1 VIELKLARNTLATY
15 QKSPTQQKRTKS
27 MRGIQKG
34 FTLIEI
40 MIVVAIIGILAAI
53 AIPQYQDYVL
63 RANIQEATATISD
76 FRTRMEQSYQDNR
89 TYAGAAGPAGCAL
102 ADPAPTARWN
112 FACTLPVAG
121 GQFFLVTAQ
130 GTSTMSLF
138 AYTIDQANVRA
149 TPALKPSWG
158 TASTTRWITSKGG

>member
-1 VIELKLARNTLATY
+1 VTIELKQARNTLPSY

-63 RANIQEATATISD
+63 RANIQEATSTLSD
-76 FRTRMEQSYQDNR
+76 YRTRMEQWYQDNR
-89 TYAGAAGPAGCAL
+89 TYVGAAPGGCGVNPLPASTVRWVYTCTA
-102 ADPAPTARWN
+102 AAPGQTFIATATGASTMLNFSYDINEANLRNSTVNARW
-112 FACTLPVAG
+112 G
-121 GQFFLVTAQ
+121 GATA
-130 GTSTMSLF
+130 
-138 AYTIDQANVRA
+138 
-149 TPALKPSWG
+149 
-158 TASTTRWITSKGG
+158 TRWVTSKGG

>member
-1 VIELKLARNTLATY
+1 
-15 QKSPTQQKRTKS
+15 

-63 RANIQEATATISD
+63 RANIQEATSALGD

-89 TYAGAAGPAGCAL
+89 TYAGAAGAGGCAVV
-102 ADPAPTARWN
+102 D
-112 FACTLPVAG
+112 PVATLRWQFTCAPAAV
-121 GQFFLVTAQ
+121 GQQFVATAT
-130 GTSTMSLF
+130 GISTMNQF
-138 AYTIDQANVRA
+138 RYTIDQANNRISDVNTR
-149 TPALKPSWG
+149 WG
-158 TASTTRWITSKGG
+158 GYTNQPRWITSKGG